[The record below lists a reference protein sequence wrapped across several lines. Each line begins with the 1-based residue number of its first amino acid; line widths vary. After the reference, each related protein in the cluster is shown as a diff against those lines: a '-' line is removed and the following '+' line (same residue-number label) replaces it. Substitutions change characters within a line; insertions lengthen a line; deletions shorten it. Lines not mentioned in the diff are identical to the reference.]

1 MTVQDENIVEL
12 FFDVSK
18 LNRSYSDHKF
28 GNKIPFRGQYQCLLT
43 LESHG
48 KMTQKEIGETLGI
61 RPSSVSE
68 NLTKLEQKGLITRSV
83 SDRDKRVSFV
93 SLTIEGQREA
103 EAIRKKKALVH
114 VDMLSYLTETEK
126 LQFAN
131 ALLKI
136 KEFYLEMG
144 ETEFE

>member
-48 KMTQKEIGETLGI
+48 KMTQKEIGERLGI

-68 NLTKLEQKGLITRSV
+68 NLTKLEQKGLIIRSV

-93 SLTIEGQREA
+93 SLTLEGQREA